1 MVEVLRRVILLG
13 KYGGLTKG
21 LNNLFKKN
29 NPNFILKNCNDKKSI
44 QSVKIATFCP
54 TLRKDNLESYNLEIA
69 YYEEL
74 IKNFKK
80 NDHLIF
86 ISSITLELTNN
97 TYYSRAKKRVE
108 DLIADKLKNFTIL
121 RLGMIFDIKK
131 KQFTLASMDN
141 SSKSM
146 FTFLNDI
153 PKTTACTVKDIYE
166 AIIKVSSNLN
176 FYSGETINIGLSRFS
191 FYQLQNISHQR
202 KYRIPILS
210 FFILRLLSIF
220 SPRLKAYV
228 RGKASS
234 DLSKI
239 GFKSFFDFKINN

>member
-1 MVEVLRRVILLG
+1 MIKGLRRVILLG

-29 NPNFILKNCNDKKSI
+29 NPDFILKSFHDKKSV
-44 QSVKIATFCP
+44 QAVKIATFCP
-54 TLRKDNLESYNLEIA
+54 TLRKDNLESYNEEIA

-74 IKNFKK
+74 VKNFKE
-80 NDHLIF
+80 DEHLIF

-97 TYYSRAKKRVE
+97 TYYSKAKKRVE
-108 DLIADKLKNFTIL
+108 ELIAGNLENFTIL
-121 RLGMIFDIKK
+121 RIGMIFDSSEKK
-131 KQFTLASMDN
+131 FTLASMDN
-141 SSKSM
+141 SSKSI

-153 PKTTACTVKDIYE
+153 PKTTACTIKDIYE
-166 AIIKVSSNLN
+166 AIIKVSSNLH
-176 FYSGETINIGLSRFS
+176 FFSGETINIGLSRFS

-210 FFILRLLSIF
+210 FFILSILSIF

-228 RGKASS
+228 KGKASS
-234 DLSKI
+234 DLSKT
-239 GFKSFFDFKINN
+239 GLKSSFDFKINN